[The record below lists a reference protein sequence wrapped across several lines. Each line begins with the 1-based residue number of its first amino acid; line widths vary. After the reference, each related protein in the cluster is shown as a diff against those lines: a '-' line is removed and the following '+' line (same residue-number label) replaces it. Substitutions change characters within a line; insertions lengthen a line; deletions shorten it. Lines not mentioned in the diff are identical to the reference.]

1 MPDCARNYM
10 VQLETTRV
18 GWGVVSFTNSESGR
32 KRMPFND
39 KTQETMMRERKAS
52 QVVVNEIDECD
63 VK

>member
-1 MPDCARNYM
+1 M
-10 VQLETTRV
+10 
-18 GWGVVSFTNSESGR
+18 WGGGSCRSLIER
-32 KRMPFND
+32 ERMPFND